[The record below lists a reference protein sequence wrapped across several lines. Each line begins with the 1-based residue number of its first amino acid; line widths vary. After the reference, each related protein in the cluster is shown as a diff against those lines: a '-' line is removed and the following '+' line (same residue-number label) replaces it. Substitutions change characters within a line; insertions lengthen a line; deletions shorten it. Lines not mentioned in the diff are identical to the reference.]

1 MKKYRNLIFYIS
13 VIGIFLIIIY
23 LIIKPG
29 QPQFVSLTPDEIKAE
44 GNAWQNFLKHL
55 NDDLLQPTAIL
66 ILQIVSILSAV
77 RIFGWICKKTGQ
89 PTVVGEIIA
98 GVVLGP
104 SLLGLYLPEV
114 FNFIFPPASLG
125 NISFLSQIGLILF
138 MFIVGME
145 LNLRTLK
152 NKANDAL
159 IISHI
164 SIAATFTIG
173 VFVAYYLFSRI
184 NQTNK
189 DFLPFALFMGI
200 AMSIAAFPVMARIIH
215 ERGIN
220 KTPIGPIIITCAAI
234 DDITAWCLLASVIAI
249 AKAGSMASTLFVILL
264 AIIYIYLMFKI
275 VRPFLHRIADTQT
288 SKHIVNKS
296 LIGLFFIVLFLSAY
310 ITEVI
315 GIHAL
320 FGAFVA
326 GVIMPSNVNFRK
338 LFSERIED
346 VALILLLPLFFVFTG
361 LRTQIGLINEPQ
373 MWIICGCI
381 IILAVLGKSMGSALA
396 ARFIGYNW
404 KDSLTIGALMDTRG
418 LMELVVLNIGLD
430 LGILTPEV
438 FAMMVIM
445 ALTTTF
451 LTSPLLSLIDKIF
464 RIKDRDEK
472 NENRKFKILVLF
484 DKPEIGNKLMFI
496 ANSFIRKRQ
505 SNSELTM
512 LHLSEGNVLYQYGI
526 KEEEE
531 EIFKTVINEANN
543 LGQTVITRFEIS
555 NNIPR
560 SVAKIAN
567 KGEYDL
573 LLTGTKEQPQIE
585 GRLDHIIYTL
595 NEIVHIP
602 KFLLYKFKIR
612 QRKIKALTAPID
624 KMTRTIASKAEIP
637 VGIFIDK
644 EVMGIRNVFVPVLDE
659 DDIFM
664 GSYMERLASNS
675 FVRITLWDPIG
686 LADNS
691 IDFIKTIKAI
701 KSVNPYLFQLWNN
714 NIAIDSDIIKRQDLM
729 MISLNSW
736 RKMYYQNI
744 PWKND
749 TPSTIVLNN

>member
-29 QPQFVSLTPDEIKAE
+29 QTQFVSLTPDEIKAE

-66 ILQIVSILSAV
+66 ILQIVAILSAV

-104 SLLGLYLPEV
+104 SILGLYLPEV

-173 VFVAYYLFSRI
+173 VFVAYYLFSRF

-430 LGILTPEV
+430 LGILIPKV

-496 ANSFIRKRQ
+496 ANSFIRKKQ

-644 EVMGIRNVFVPVLDE
+644 DVMGIRNVFVPVLDE

-701 KSVNPYLFQLWNN
+701 KLVNPYLFQLWNN